1 VRTRKQRLQA
11 VEGAATA
18 VYTALVRVFLDI
30 GSHMGETILEAQQ
43 AKYGFD
49 RIVCFE
55 PASPCWPALQA
66 IARKDP
72 RVEICKFGL
81 GREDGTI
88 ELHNPG
94 NEGASIINGEGPV
107 EEVQIVDAAAWFRDN
122 LHSTDFIVAKT
133 NCEGAEVAIINR
145 LLDADLFGW
154 AVTFLV
160 TFDIRHFPE
169 HRGEEAKLRARLR
182 RSGLRN
188 FCFSDDVMIG
198 TTHQRRIAHWLHL
211 FGIDSGEG
219 RPEVERT
226 HAANFDRYS
235 RKRGL
240 HHRWE
245 HALKDRFGYSALP
258 EPIKA
263 VLRSSKRR
271 LGFTRERD
279 VEQT

>member
-1 VRTRKQRLQA
+1 
-11 VEGAATA
+11 
-18 VYTALVRVFLDI
+18 VRVFLDI
-30 GSHMGETILEAQQ
+30 GSHMGETVLEAQQ
-43 AKYGFD
+43 ARYGFD
-49 RIVCFE
+49 RIIGFE
-55 PASPCWPALQA
+55 PASPCWPTLEA
-66 IARKDP
+66 IANKDP

-81 GREDGTI
+81 GSTDTTI

-94 NEGASIINGEGPV
+94 HEGASIIGGEGPI
-107 EEVQIVDAAAWFRDN
+107 EKVQIVDAAAWFRSN
-122 LHSTDFIVAKT
+122 LDSSDFIVAKT

-145 LLDADLFGW
+145 LLDQGLFGW

-169 HRGEEAKLRARLR
+169 HRSEEAKLRARLR
-182 RSGLRN
+182 RTGLAN

-198 TTHQRRIAHWLHL
+198 TSHQRRIAHWLHL

-219 RPEVERT
+219 RPEVERM
-226 HAANFDRYS
+226 HAANFTRYS

-245 HALKDRFGYSALP
+245 HALKDRFGYSSPP

-263 VLRSSKRR
+263 VLRASKRR
-271 LGFTRERD
+271 LGFSRERD
-279 VEQT
+279 AEQA

>member
-1 VRTRKQRLQA
+1 
-11 VEGAATA
+11 
-18 VYTALVRVFLDI
+18 VRVFLDI
-30 GSHMGETILEAQQ
+30 GSHMGETVVEAQQ
-43 AKYGFD
+43 ARYGFD
-49 RIVCFE
+49 RIICFE
-55 PASPCWPALQA
+55 PASPCWPTLEA
-66 IARKDP
+66 ITKNDP

-81 GREDGTI
+81 GSTDATI

-94 NEGASIINGEGPV
+94 HEGASIIGGEGPI
-107 EEVQIVDAAAWFRDN
+107 ERVQIVDAVSWFRSN
-122 LHSTDFIVAKT
+122 LHSTDFMVAKT

-145 LLDADLFGW
+145 LLDDDLFGW

-169 HRGEEAKLRARLR
+169 HRGEEAKLRMRLR

-219 RPEVERT
+219 RAEVEQK
-226 HAANFDRYS
+226 HAANFTRYS
-235 RKRGL
+235 SRRGL

-245 HALKDRFGYSALP
+245 HVLKDRFGYSSLP
-258 EPIKA
+258 EPIKS
-263 VLRSSKRR
+263 VLRASKRG
-271 LGFTRERD
+271 LGFSRERD
-279 VEQT
+279 IEEG